1 VTNLNEAEQKSRYN
15 SGLLAGVGAYLI
27 WGVIPLYWQLLK
39 PASAPE
45 ILAHRVVWS
54 FGLLL
59 VIVYFRN
66 LMVEVKATFFDK
78 QKMLLIFFASILITI
93 NWGVFIWAVNN
104 GHIIE
109 TSLGYFINP
118 LVSVA
123 LGVIVLKEKLRS
135 LQKVAVG
142 LTFIAVSF
150 LTLTL
155 GNPPY
160 IALSLA
166 FSFGFYGLVKKMANV
181 NAIPSLTI
189 ETLLLTPFFSVFLFY
204 LDSKNEL
211 SFVNQDA
218 THSFW
223 LATAGIVTVI
233 PLLLFG
239 TAVVRIPLV
248 VIGLLQALGP
258 ILQFLIGYIAFN
270 EPMSSARW
278 TGFMIVWLAV
288 SVFSYDAIKSYQNN
302 KN

>member
-1 VTNLNEAEQKSRYN
+1 MNQAEQKARYN

-27 WGVIPLYWQLLK
+27 WGVVPLYWQLLK
-39 PASAPE
+39 PASALE

-54 FGLLL
+54 LGLLL

-66 LMVEVKATFFDK
+66 LMVEVKAALVDK
-78 QKMLLIFFASILITI
+78 QKMLLLFFASILITI

-104 GHIIE
+104 GHVIE

-123 LGVIVLKEKLRS
+123 LGVIVLKEKLRT

-142 LTFIAVSF
+142 FTFIAVTF
-150 LTLTL
+150 LTITL
-155 GNPPY
+155 GHPPY

-181 NAIPSLTI
+181 DAIPSLTI
-189 ETLLLTPFFSVFLFY
+189 ETLMLTPFFSVFLFY
-204 LDSKNEL
+204 LNSRNEL
-211 SFVNQDA
+211 SFVNHGT

-223 LATAGIVTVI
+223 LATAGIVTVV

-248 VIGLLQALGP
+248 VLGLLQALGP
-258 ILQFLIGYIAFN
+258 ILQFILGYLVFD
-270 EPMSSARW
+270 EPMNLARW
-278 TGFMIVWLAV
+278 IGFLIVWLAV
-288 SVFSYDAIKSYQNN
+288 SVFSYDAIKTYRSNRI
-302 KN
+302 

>member
-1 VTNLNEAEQKSRYN
+1 MPNLNEAEQKSRYN

-59 VIVYFRN
+59 VIVYFKN
-66 LMVEVKATFFDK
+66 LMGEVKSAFFDK

-104 GHIIE
+104 GHVIE

-123 LGVIVLKEKLRS
+123 LGVIVLKEKLRT

-142 LTFIAVSF
+142 LTFVAVSF

-155 GNPPY
+155 GHPPY

-166 FSFGFYGLVKKMANV
+166 FSFGFYVLV
-181 NAIPSLTI
+181 
-189 ETLLLTPFFSVFLFY
+189 
-204 LDSKNEL
+204 
-211 SFVNQDA
+211 
-218 THSFW
+218 
-223 LATAGIVTVI
+223 ATAGIVTVI

-270 EPMSSARW
+270 EPMSTARW

-288 SVFSYDAIKSYQNN
+288 SVFSYDAVKSYQNN

>member
-1 VTNLNEAEQKSRYN
+1 
-15 SGLLAGVGAYLI
+15 
-27 WGVIPLYWQLLK
+27 
-39 PASAPE
+39 
-45 ILAHRVVWS
+45 
-54 FGLLL
+54 
-59 VIVYFRN
+59 
-66 LMVEVKATFFDK
+66 MVEVKATFFDK

>member
-1 VTNLNEAEQKSRYN
+1 LNQAEQKARYN

-27 WGVIPLYWQLLK
+27 WGVVPLYWQLLK
-39 PASAPE
+39 PASALE

-54 FGLLL
+54 LGLLL

-66 LMVEVKATFFDK
+66 LMVEVKAALVDK
-78 QKMLLIFFASILITI
+78 QKMLLLFFASILITI

-104 GHIIE
+104 GHVIE

-123 LGVIVLKEKLRS
+123 LGVIVLKEKLRT

-142 LTFIAVSF
+142 FTFIAVTF
-150 LTLTL
+150 LTITL
-155 GNPPY
+155 GHPPY

-181 NAIPSLTI
+181 DAIPSLTI
-189 ETLLLTPFFSVFLFY
+189 ETLMLTPFFSVFLFY
-204 LDSKNEL
+204 LNSKNEL
-211 SFVNQDA
+211 SFVNHGT

-223 LATAGIVTVI
+223 LATAGIVTVV

-248 VIGLLQALGP
+248 VLGLLQALGP
-258 ILQFLIGYIAFN
+258 ILQFILGYLVFD
-270 EPMSSARW
+270 EPMNLARW
-278 TGFMIVWLAV
+278 IGFLIVWLAV
-288 SVFSYDAIKSYQNN
+288 SVFSYDAIKTYRSNRI
-302 KN
+302 

>member
-1 VTNLNEAEQKSRYN
+1 LNEAEQKSRYN

>member
-66 LMVEVKATFFDK
+66 LIGEVKAAFFDK